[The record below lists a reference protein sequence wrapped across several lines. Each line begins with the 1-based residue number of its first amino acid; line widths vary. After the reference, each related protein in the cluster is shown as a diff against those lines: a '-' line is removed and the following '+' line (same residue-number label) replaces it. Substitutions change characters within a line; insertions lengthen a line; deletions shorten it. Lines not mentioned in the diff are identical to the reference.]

1 MEVITTDAMRTV
13 ADAAG
18 WDAGLQ
24 YDVYQKEEK
33 TSAGKGYLFIKRTFD
48 IAASVAAGI
57 VLLLPMLL
65 VAVLVRIDSHGP
77 ALFRQ
82 ERLGKDGKPF
92 TMLKFRT
99 MYTYA
104 PANMATNEI
113 DMRKYT
119 TKLGKFLREYSI
131 DELPQ
136 LWNVFIGN
144 MSFVGY
150 RPVCLSENK
159 LNSLRKKY
167 GVFGMKPGITGYAQ
181 VSGRDNIG
189 TDEKARMDL
198 FYVEHCSVALDIC
211 CILKTVKT
219 VLTREGVK

>member
-65 VAVLVRIDSHGP
+65 IAVLVRIDS
-77 ALFRQ
+77 

-211 CILKTVKT
+211 CILKIRWRR
-219 VLTREGVK
+219 LCLP